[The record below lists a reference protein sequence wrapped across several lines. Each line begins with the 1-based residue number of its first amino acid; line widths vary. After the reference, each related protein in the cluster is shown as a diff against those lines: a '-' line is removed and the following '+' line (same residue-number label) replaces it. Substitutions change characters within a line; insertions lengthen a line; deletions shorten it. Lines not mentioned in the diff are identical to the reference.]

1 MISESDVKEYLSY
14 VEESID
20 KMCDYVKAVCKHEL
34 TMRSLDALKNAG
46 MIEPESYREK
56 VQDYDQSR
64 RMAHDSALGEME
76 LMNRI
81 CEQTGMTAIFPNVE
95 TTHRTI
101 CGKFMAGVVSEFYL
115 RGVKGDADEIK
126 RVGEI
131 FGDENGAANKIIGL
145 IEDGIVGNRD

>member
-1 MISESDVKEYLSY
+1 MFSESDVKEYLSY

-76 LMNRI
+76 LINRI
-81 CEQTGMTAIFPNVE
+81 CEQTGMTPIFPNAE

-115 RGVKGDADEIK
+115 KGVNGDAETIK
-126 RVGEI
+126 KVGEL
-131 FGDENGAANKIIGL
+131 FGDEVGSANRIVEL
-145 IEDGIVGNRD
+145 IEEGIVGNRD